1 MMIASDDQR
10 LVRAS
15 LNGDTEAFG
24 QLVRRYQDRLYPTL
38 LRLTGSP
45 DDALD
50 LLQDAFIRAFQKLD
64 RFRGQSSFFTWVYR
78 IAVNLA
84 LSERRHRKCQPH
96 CSAVSNLE
104 QFEERSGAD
113 HRDPSLPLEQ
123 FEEEQR
129 IQRALM
135 QLPEDGRA
143 IVVLRDLDGLSYEE
157 IAEALRVPIGTVRS
171 RLHRARCELKQILE
185 RAETGPPAFA
195 AAASPG
201 GPVAGSRELTRLAI
215 RSVPDPTVVRT

>member
-24 QLVRRYQDRLYPTL
+24 QLVRCYQDRLYPTL

-50 LLQDAFIRAFQKLD
+50 LLQDAFIRAYQKLD

-84 LSERRHRKCQPH
+84 LSERRHRKCMPH
-96 CSAVSNLE
+96 CTSTGDLDQYE
-104 QFEERSGAD
+104 MRSSVES
-113 HRDPSLPLEQ
+113 RDPSLSLEQ
-123 FEEEQR
+123 VEEEQR

-135 QLPEDGRA
+135 QLPEEGRA

-157 IAEALRVPIGTVRS
+157 IAEALQVPIGTVRS
-171 RLHRARCELKQILE
+171 RLHRARCGLRQVLE
-185 RAETGPPAFA
+185 RSETAPAQITVPQA
-195 AAASPG
+195 AARS
-201 GPVAGSRELTRLAI
+201 VAG
-215 RSVPDPTVVRT
+215 